1 MKILSTSVA
10 SNLAVCLIKWMEGKM
25 RKKFRKLTVNMRV
38 WARETEGWNY
48 ENTEPKADNRNGER
62 NKTDRAE

>member
-1 MKILSTSVA
+1 
-10 SNLAVCLIKWMEGKM
+10 M